1 MPAFVLSPRPHR
13 VRSAQPGPLQPQGPQ
28 HATAPPF
35 AFPHPEG
42 SVWAEQAP
50 RTEGQIGCRV
60 GRGGGAPSPSPG
72 AITKRSSVRRSRG
85 PLAHVHIPEPPGA
98 SFPEFMGALRHL
110 RISFSSKSGKVS
122 STGSL
127 LRKPTQSL
135 APRKAVGRP
144 GRLVS
149 RETPWERK
157 NTGSSFM
164 GGGLGKISV
173 QVKGEQHAG
182 CVLRCLHH
190 REGPE
195 ISRTR
200 PETVVP

>member
-1 MPAFVLSPRPHR
+1 MGRAGPQDRGANRLPCWPRWGCPFPRGHHQAEFCAQEPRPLGS
-13 VRSAQPGPLQPQGPQ
+13 RS
-28 HATAPPF
+28 H
-35 AFPHPEG
+35 
-42 SVWAEQAP
+42 S
-50 RTEGQIGCRV
+50 
-60 GRGGGAPSPSPG
+60 
-72 AITKRSSVRRSRG
+72 
-85 PLAHVHIPEPPGA
+85 GA
-98 SFPEFMGALRHL
+98 SWSQLP
-110 RISFSSKSGKVS
+110 RIHGSSTTSPYFLFIESGKVS
-122 STGSL
+122 SSGSL